1 VSEEEAEKKMS
12 VLGLSHFMI
21 QTRDIKASLHFYSRV
36 MELPVVRMMGT
47 EEDPTFLFFPNL
59 EIMPRKDPG
68 AALDPEKASLHHVA
82 FHVDDIEEMV
92 NKMRKGGAEFLTP
105 INVNKD
111 GSRWAMSRD
120 PNGNRIEV
128 TTAPHF

>member
-1 VSEEEAEKKMS
+1 VSEEAEKKMS

-21 QTRDIKASLHFYSRV
+21 HTRDIKASLHYYSKV
-36 MELPVVRMMGT
+36 MGLQVRRMMGT
-47 EEDPTFLFFPNL
+47 KEDPTFLFFPNL
-59 EIMPRKDPG
+59 EIMPRKDPEDVS
-68 AALDPEKASLHHVA
+68 DPEKASLHVA
-82 FHVDDIEEMV
+82 FHVDNIDAIV
-92 NKMRKGGAEFLTP
+92 DKMKKGGAEFLTA

-120 PNGNRIEV
+120 PDGNRIEV

>member
-1 VSEEEAEKKMS
+1 MS

-21 QTRDIKASLHFYSRV
+21 QARDMKASLHYYSRV
-36 MELPVVRMMGT
+36 MGLPVVRMMGT
-47 EEDPTFLFFPNL
+47 EEIPTFLFFPNL
-59 EIMPRKDPG
+59 EIMPMKDPG
-68 AALDPEKASLHHVA
+68 ATCDPEKASLLHVA
-82 FHVDDIEEMV
+82 FHVDNIEEMV
-92 NKMRKGGAEFLTP
+92 DKMKKGGAEFLTP

-120 PNGNRIEV
+120 PDGNRIEV

>member
-1 VSEEEAEKKMS
+1 MSEEAEKKMS

-21 QTRDIKASLHFYSRV
+21 QTRDIKASLHYYGKG
-36 MELPVVRMMGT
+36 MGLQVVRMVGT

-59 EIMPRKDPG
+59 EIMPRTDPEDVS
-68 AALDPEKASLHHVA
+68 DPEKASLHHVA
-82 FHVDDIEEMV
+82 FHVDNIEAIV
-92 NKMRKGGAEFLTP
+92 DKMKKGGAEFLTP

-120 PNGNRIEV
+120 PDGNRIEV